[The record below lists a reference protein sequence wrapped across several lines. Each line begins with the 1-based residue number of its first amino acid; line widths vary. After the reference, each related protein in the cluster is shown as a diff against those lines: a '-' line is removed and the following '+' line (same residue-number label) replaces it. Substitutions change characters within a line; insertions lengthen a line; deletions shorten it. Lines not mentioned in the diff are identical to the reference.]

1 MLTLQILSSL
11 FLMVLLAGGGLCCFI
26 VLLAAETS
34 IERWLATATGTTALF
49 VLSVSMIDIWSI

>member
-11 FLMVLLAGGGLCCFI
+11 FLLVLLGGGALCCFI

-49 VLSVSMIDIWSI
+49 ILIVTMIDIWSM